1 MDAITYDY
9 NRVRIMALRINTH
22 VGAEILNELMEEN
35 LVFCKTSFNLE
46 WKLNGIAIG
55 RMLRNNVGIQM
66 SKLTPRYQDID
77 NFTKQFFLRQD
88 SRKCSP
94 KTGFLNLIGTVFGS
108 SPWQHYFFNRF
119 VVQYKKGENNHSA
132 WFYTE
137 QTFEKK
143 LHGTCF
149 WSCEHGA

>member
-1 MDAITYDY
+1 
-9 NRVRIMALRINTH
+9 
-22 VGAEILNELMEEN
+22 
-35 LVFCKTSFNLE
+35 
-46 WKLNGIAIG
+46 
-55 RMLRNNVGIQM
+55 M

-119 VVQYKKGENNHSA
+119 VVQYKKGENNHSS

-137 QTFEKK
+137 RTFEKNCMERVFDLVNMVRK
-143 LHGTCF
+143 NDLNEGF
-149 WSCEHGA
+149 SNGF